1 MGDFKLIIDKL
12 SNANL
17 YYGLHPRIKKGL
29 EFLIENDVHSL
40 KPGKHEIEGPNLF
53 VIIQEYET
61 IQVEQGRWESHYKYT
76 DIQLMIHGEEQM
88 GYANVEDLEVVE
100 EHKEKDRLS
109 LEGNGTL
116 LLVNQGSF
124 AIFSPEDAHMPTL
137 CVHEPQYIKK
147 AVVKLLWD

>member
-1 MGDFKLIIDKL
+1 MIIDKL

-40 KPGKHEIEGPNLF
+40 EPGKYEIEGSNLF

-61 IQVEQGRWESHYKYT
+61 IQAEQGRWESHYKYT
-76 DIQLMIHGEEQM
+76 DIQFMIHGEERM
-88 GYANVEDLEVVE
+88 GYVNIEGLKVVE
-100 EHKEKDRLS
+100 QHKEKDLLF
-109 LEGNGTL
+109 LEGNGDL
-116 LLVNQGSF
+116 MLVNQGSF

-137 CVHEPQYIKK
+137 CVNESQYIKK